1 MCGNQTT
8 RSVQLVL
15 QPYILSDGYI
25 ISKIGFI
32 PRFVPLFLL
41 LQVCVV
47 GVVVFRVSYLWRLE

>member
-1 MCGNQTT
+1 M
-8 RSVQLVL
+8 
-15 QPYILSDGYI
+15 
-25 ISKIGFI
+25 ISEIGFI